1 MRITDSMTFN
11 VVLQGQTRA
20 NRRLLDA
27 SRSASTGERVS
38 APSDDPVAWATAVN
52 QESRISRL
60 ESRSSTVIRAAD
72 DLAGAESLLDQAGSY
87 VQQAREITLA
97 AANGAIDPNTR
108 ASLSR
113 QINDIRTGLL
123 GIANSRG
130 VNGFLFAGTR
140 TDTAPFTA
148 TGAFTGNDTAL
159 SVEIADGVSIRAN
172 ASGARAFT
180 AAGGRDI
187 FADLQSLATALT
199 ANNLTDIRSAITN
212 LDAGHQQI
220 VSTRIDAGIGVE
232 RLRSAS
238 EVADTARTNAATARA
253 AAVEADYPTVLSE
266 LTNAR
271 GAYERNIA
279 VTREILQVSTIN
291 RF

>member
-27 SRSASTGERVS
+27 SRSASTGERAS

-60 ESRSSTVIRAAD
+60 ESRSSTVTRAAD

-87 VQQAREITLA
+87 IQQAREIALA
-97 AANGAIDPNTR
+97 GANGAIDPNTR

-148 TGAFTGNDTAL
+148 AGAFVGNDTAL

-180 AAGGRDI
+180 TAGGRDL
-187 FADLQSLATALT
+187 FSDLQSLATALST
-199 ANNLTDIRSAITN
+199 NNLTDIRNAITN

-220 VSTRIDAGIGVE
+220 VSTRIDAGIGIE
-232 RLRSAS
+232 RLRSAG
-238 EVADTARTNAATARA
+238 EVADTARINAANARA